1 MNPGQPVNETGAAAG
16 DWLHGAHVEDF
27 PGWTGGGDWVEV
39 TTSQSLRI
47 FSGCFPDPASQLVWG
62 PGVLGPDLLFACNK
76 VSKIGIKISCPLF
89 LRMIPNKIK
98 FK

>member
-1 MNPGQPVNETGAAAG
+1 MNPRQPVNETGAAAG
-16 DWLHGAHVEDF
+16 DWLHGAHVEGF

-62 PGVLGPDLLFACNK
+62 PGVLGPDLL
-76 VSKIGIKISCPLF
+76 GIKISCPLL
-89 LRMIPNKIK
+89 LRMIPQKKWFN
-98 FK
+98 